1 MNAESGLRYAFI
13 GGTALMLAACVTVP
27 KEDLLLTSV
36 PEKRVSVAASP
47 CGALSARDG
56 TGAFDLGI
64 LRIISWNIHKAKHA
78 DLSGDLASLGA
89 QGDLLLLQE
98 AVHDMSLLGVLERE
112 GFSWQMADAF
122 SFRGMKRGVLSAA
135 RIAPVDARSLRTRE
149 LLFGLPKSAIVARYR
164 LAGCQKKL
172 VVANLHGINFS
183 LGLGR
188 FRDQLTAVAKE
199 LGDHDGPMIL
209 SGDFNTWRRGRQEVL
224 DEVTKRLGLVAVEP
238 FPDERRRAFGR
249 HLDYLFVRGF
259 SVVDAR
265 SPEMESSDHNPII
278 VRMIAQC
285 GGDH

>member
-1 MNAESGLRYAFI
+1 
-13 GGTALMLAACVTVP
+13 MLAACVTVP